1 MSLIIKDGVV
11 VGFSG
16 EVPEELVIEGV
27 REIAEEAF
35 RGCKHIRSLKV
46 VCEVIGRSAF
56 KGCHKLKRVELVGV
70 IGVKEEAFCDCG
82 KLKELIL
89 GEIKWLGERAFLGCS
104 SLRRVRVPYSLKT
117 IPGTTFLKGCVLH
130 R

>member
-1 MSLIIKDGVV
+1 MNLQIKDGVV

-27 REIAEEAF
+27 REVAEGVF
-35 RGCKHIRSLKV
+35 KGCRHLRSLKV
-46 VCEVIGRSAF
+46 IGGVIGKSAF
-56 KGCHKLKRVELVGV
+56 KGCHKLKKVELVRV

-89 GEIKWLGERAFLGCS
+89 GEIKWLGERAFQGCS
-104 SLRRVRVPYSLKT
+104 SLRQVKVPYSLKS
-117 IPGTTFLKGCVLH
+117 IPGTTFLKGCILH